1 MTDYFS
7 VLLKASVIRQLCS
20 FFREKTKSNVIYVLK
35 LISVKLLI
43 QRIPLN
49 RDMRFN
55 LNTSDLVERTRKT
68 DFFNPK

>member
-20 FFREKTKSNVIYVLK
+20 FFGEKTKSNVIYVLK

-49 RDMRFN
+49 HDMRFN
-55 LNTSDLVERTRKT
+55 LNT
-68 DFFNPK
+68 